1 MDKATAKFIP
11 TARLTKRAGPSTIL
25 YMKGATPPPVRPAT
39 NEPLLATKLSIP
51 RTRPHSVPRDH
62 LLDRL
67 DQCQTCGLILASAPA
82 GYGKTTLISTW
93 VQRLQ
98 HPVVWFS
105 LDETDNDPIRFLRYL
120 LAGLQQIDASVGRD
134 LQYALAAAQQ
144 PPVALVGLLIND
156 LTERMH
162 THFLVVLD
170 DYHLIDEPAVHEI
183 VQTLV
188 AHRPPSLQ
196 LVIVTRE
203 DPPLPLARLRA
214 RGELAEVRA
223 HDLRFSSTET
233 ERFLHEVMGLALPP
247 NAISQLEQRVEGWPA
262 GLQLAALTLQNQ
274 RDPAAVVAALSGSH
288 HFILSYLTDEV
299 LHHLSEPQ
307 QQFLLDTSVLP
318 RLSGAVCDAIT
329 GRRDSAWQLEELYAA
344 NIFVIPLDDAHRW
357 WRYHPLFGEI
367 LRVQLQRIQPERVV
381 QLRKQASVWFEAH
394 GTVDEAIDLAFT
406 AGDYARVA
414 YLIETYAQQTMMQ
427 GFLRTV
433 ETWLQRLPEAWRS
446 MQPHASLAFVWSLIL
461 RGRLSETEPHLFH
474 AETAAARA
482 RQENADEAAAIQA
495 ETLALRAVLAAL
507 RGDPKHGCELARESV
522 SMAPATNAF
531 VRGATLFALGTTCNY
546 AGKSDEALVSYQAA
560 LPLCQASGNRV
571 AAMLIVGNLAML
583 YLARGQL
590 HAAAELCRGVIAA
603 AEQTGQ
609 TYSPTLASVY
619 GGYSNVLYEWNRL
632 EEAQHFAA
640 RSLAA
645 ARLSGHAASIAYGC
659 AMQARILQAQGKL
672 DEAAVTL
679 AQAASLN
686 RRAMPVW
693 VTSSVAAQEAE
704 LMVARGDLSAA
715 AQRLAHWGAAQSD
728 PVDHNTEIT
737 QLAYTHLLLRQTE
750 SATTATN
757 LLDAAHERASSVL
770 TSTIAGGRMGRALE
784 ALVLRAL
791 ISHAQGDNQ
800 SALAD
805 LHQALILGES
815 EEYVRPFVNAG
826 VVMRDLLAKL
836 LRELNSKPSLAETDP
851 SPPYLTRLFA
861 AFPSD
866 APSAPLS
873 LTSSPALIEP
883 LTDRELEVLRLMAE
897 GLTYQE
903 VADRLIVS
911 VNTVRYHVKS
921 LYGKLGV
928 DKRLAAIET
937 ARAFGLL

>member
-1 MDKATAKFIP
+1 
-11 TARLTKRAGPSTIL
+11 
-25 YMKGATPPPVRPAT
+25 MKGATSPPVRPAT
-39 NEPLLATKLSIP
+39 NEPLLTTKLLIP
-51 RTRPHSVPRDH
+51 RTRPRSVPRDH

-67 DQCQTCGLILASAPA
+67 DQYYACGLILVSAPA

-93 VQRLQ
+93 TQRLQ
-98 HPVVWFS
+98 HPVAWFS
-105 LDETDNDPIRFLRYL
+105 LDEADNDPIRFLRYL
-120 LAGLQQIDASVGRD
+120 LASVQQIDASVGRD
-134 LQYALAAAQQ
+134 LQYALTSAQQ

-156 LTERMH
+156 LAERMH
-162 THFLVVLD
+162 TQFLLVID

-223 HDLRFSSTET
+223 HDVRFSSAET
-233 ERFLHEVMGLALPP
+233 ERFLHQVMGLTLPSV
-247 NAISQLEQRVEGWPA
+247 AIRQLEQRVEGWPA

-274 RDPAAVVAALSGSH
+274 PDPSAVVAALSGSH
-288 HFILSYLTDEV
+288 HFILSYLTEEV
-299 LHHLSEPQ
+299 LHRLPKPQ

-318 RLSGAVCDAIT
+318 RLSGAVCDFIT
-329 GRRDSAWQLEELYAA
+329 GRCDSASQLEELYAA
-344 NIFVIPLDDAHRW
+344 NIFVTPLDDTHSW

-367 LRVQLQRIQPERVV
+367 LRVHLQRTQPERAV

-394 GTVDEAIDLAFT
+394 GTADEAIDLAFT

-433 ETWLQRLPEAWRS
+433 ETWLQRLPEAWRL
-446 MQPHASLAFVWSLIL
+446 MQPHASLALVWSLIL
-461 RGRLSETEPHLFH
+461 RGRLPETEPHLFH
-474 AETAAARA
+474 AEAAAKRI

-507 RGDPKHGCELARESV
+507 RSDPEHGCELARESV

-531 VRGATLFALGTTCNY
+531 VRGAALFALGTTCNY
-546 AGKSDEALVSYQAA
+546 AGKGDEALVSYQAA

-571 AAMLIVGNLAML
+571 ATMLIIGNLTML

-590 HAAAELCRGVIAA
+590 HAAAELCRSVIAA
-603 AEQTGQ
+603 AEQAGQ
-609 TYSPTLASVY
+609 PHSPALASVY

-640 RSLAA
+640 QSLDA

-672 DEAAVTL
+672 DEAAATL

-686 RRAMPVW
+686 QRTMPVW
-693 VTSSVAAQEAE
+693 VTSSIAAQEAA
-704 LMVARGDLSAA
+704 LMLARGDLSAA

-728 PVDHNTEIT
+728 PVDHSTEIA
-737 QLAYTHLLLRQTE
+737 QLAYIHLLLHQAKR
-750 SATTATN
+750 ATAPAR
-757 LLDAAHERASSVL
+757 LLDTAHERASSVL
-770 TSTIAGGRMGRALE
+770 ASAVAGGRMGRALE
-784 ALVLRAL
+784 TLVLRAL

-800 SALAD
+800 SGLAD

-815 EEYVRPFVNAG
+815 EDYVRPFVNAG
-826 VVMRDLLAKL
+826 AAMRDLLAKL
-836 LRELNSKPSLAETDP
+836 LRDLSSKPSLAETDP
-851 SPPYLTRLFA
+851 SPAYLARLLA
-861 AFPSD
+861 VFPHD
-866 APSAPLS
+866 APSPTLS
-873 LTSSPALIEP
+873 IPPSSTLIES

-903 VADRLIVS
+903 VANRLIVS

-937 ARAFGLL
+937 ARAIGLL